1 MKFEVH
7 SSRKVLASVLKLSED
22 QISEDVSIDNCD
34 EWTSLAH
41 LNLVNTIEEITGRKL
56 GSIEIMEL
64 VDLQGIAKVL
74 VD

>member
-1 MKFEVH
+1 
-7 SSRKVLASVLKLSED
+7 VLASVLKLSED

-56 GSIEIMEL
+56 GSIEILEL

>member
-41 LNLVNTIEEITGRKL
+41 LNLVKSIEEVIGRKL
-56 GSIEIMEL
+56 GSIEILEL

-74 VD
+74 TD

>member
-7 SSRKVLASVLKLSED
+7 SSRKVLASILKLSED
-22 QISEDVSIDNCD
+22 QISEDLSIDNCD

-41 LNLVNTIEEITGRKL
+41 LNLVNTIEEIIGRKL
-56 GSIEIMEL
+56 GSIEILEL

-74 VD
+74 AE

>member
-56 GSIEIMEL
+56 GSIEILEL

>member
-7 SSRKVLASVLKLSED
+7 SSRKVLASTLNLSED
-22 QISEDVSIDNCD
+22 QVSEDLSIDNCD

-41 LNLVNTIEEITGRKL
+41 LNLVNRIEEIIGRKL
-56 GSIEIMEL
+56 GSIEILEL

-74 VD
+74 AE